1 MKTKTLKRNLLMSS
15 DHSPTQPIGLRIREN
30 ELAQITNRPDPFL
43 GGQMLQL
50 CSQESIFLQILASG
64 ISALSYLSDSGRSQ
78 LLRGKMALETKA
90 YEEEKE
96 SCSFHISL
104 FQSVRCQQEALATY
118 SCLQPEGLYPEN
130 TRAKRSRGKSGDC
143 SH

>member
-1 MKTKTLKRNLLMSS
+1 MSS

-30 ELAQITNRPDPFL
+30 ELTQITNRPNPFS

-78 LLRGKMALETKA
+78 LLRGKMA
-90 YEEEKE
+90 
-96 SCSFHISL
+96 
-104 FQSVRCQQEALATY
+104 
-118 SCLQPEGLYPEN
+118 
-130 TRAKRSRGKSGDC
+130 TRS
-143 SH
+143 